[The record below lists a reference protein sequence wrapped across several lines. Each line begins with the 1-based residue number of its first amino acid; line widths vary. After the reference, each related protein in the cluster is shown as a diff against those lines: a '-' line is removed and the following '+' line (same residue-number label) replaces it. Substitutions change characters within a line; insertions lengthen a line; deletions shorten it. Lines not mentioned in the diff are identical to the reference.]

1 MTTEPTQLVF
11 DLPHRH
17 ALEAEDFLVS
27 SANAMAVGLVDAWPD
42 WPHWAAVVT
51 GSSGCG
57 KSHLANVWRLRSN
70 ASEVP
75 ATQLNDETIAGLK
88 AAGALVVEDLD
99 QGISDERVL
108 FHLLNVARQEKMTIL
123 LTSKAAPGDLDIAL
137 PDLRSRLRALPVVA
151 IQSPDEQLL
160 RVVLVKLFSDRQLVV
175 DPQVVSF
182 IALRMERS
190 MKAAGDIVEKIDKR
204 ALAMRRKVTRQ
215 LAQAVLES
223 MAD

>member
-27 SANAMAVGLVDAWPD
+27 SANAMAVELVDTWPD

-70 ASEVP
+70 ASEV
-75 ATQLNDETIAGLK
+75 AASKLNDETIARLK
-88 AAGALVVEDLD
+88 AARALVVEDLD
-99 QGISDERVL
+99 QGIGDERVL

-123 LTSKAAPGDLDIAL
+123 LTSKAAPGVLEIGL

-151 IQSPDEQLL
+151 IEAPDEQLL

-190 MKAAGDIVEKIDKR
+190 MKAAGDIVENIDKR

-215 LAQAVLES
+215 LAQTVLES